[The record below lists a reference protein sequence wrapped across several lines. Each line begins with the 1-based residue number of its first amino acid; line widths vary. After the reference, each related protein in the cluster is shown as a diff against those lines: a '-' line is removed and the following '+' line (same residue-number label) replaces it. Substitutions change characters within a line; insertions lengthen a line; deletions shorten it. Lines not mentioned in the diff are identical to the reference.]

1 MGLCGY
7 TRCGAAMGLC
17 EGPGSGPRP
26 EISEI
31 SSEGSR
37 RFGHGKPRKGG
48 EINDPKAES
57 RLDAGIRVRVYWSKF
72 GDTLPRESFHWWFGR
87 LSRGRGLHRFWVRPF
102 KGFGDPFY
110 KGNKIGKELN
120 NLGCSRKT
128 VTHTSRGRLYFF
140 STLIMNCKVK
150 RVSAI

>member
-57 RLDAGIRVRVYWSKF
+57 RLDAGIRVSRRIYSFEQCGHCPAAMINSFDLSGRPK
-72 GDTLPRESFHWWFGR
+72 RESIRMSSSRIISLYSFGV
-87 LSRGRGLHRFWVRPF
+87 LTLTATPVS
-102 KGFGDPFY
+102 
-110 KGNKIGKELN
+110 
-120 NLGCSRKT
+120 KT
-128 VTHTSRGRLYFF
+128 IPSIKTGYLPVCGEYLY
-140 STLIMNCKVK
+140 T
-150 RVSAI
+150 R